1 VKDVSGIKALG
12 YNSWM
17 EKFYKKYKLLEDGY
31 SVGII
36 SVVLSKILISKTRV
50 VTISDETL
58 TKNLNHHPDLTVDDY
73 LLLDDI
79 VGKSHFVAKDGKK
92 TVAIVL
98 NRRNKQLYH
107 YALKATKSGKGL
119 FLTSFR
125 KTNKISIDKIR
136 KKDKQKKVT
145 IIKDNLP

>member
-1 VKDVSGIKALG
+1 
-12 YNSWM
+12 M

-31 SVGII
+31 NVGAI
-36 SVVLSKILISKTRV
+36 SIVLSEILLSKTRV
-50 VTISDETL
+50 VTISNETL
-58 TKNLNHHPDLTVDDY
+58 TKNLNHHPDLTVKDY

-98 NRRNKQLYH
+98 NRSNKQLYH
-107 YALKATKSGKGL
+107 YVLKATKSGEGL

-125 KTNKISIDKIR
+125 KTRIKQINRLRDKGRSNKIKIL
-136 KKDKQKKVT
+136 
-145 IIKDNLP
+145 KDNLP